1 MQAKNTG
8 IKRIVM
14 ATWYSLKGLKAA
26 FKSEAAIR
34 QECFA
39 IAVLL
44 PIAILADVTL
54 VEHLLLI
61 LTMFLVLI
69 VELLNTAVETVVD
82 RVSFDQ
88 HELSGKAKDIGS
100 AAVFISILIALAT
113 WVSILWLGASM

>member
-54 VEHLLLI
+54 VERLLLI